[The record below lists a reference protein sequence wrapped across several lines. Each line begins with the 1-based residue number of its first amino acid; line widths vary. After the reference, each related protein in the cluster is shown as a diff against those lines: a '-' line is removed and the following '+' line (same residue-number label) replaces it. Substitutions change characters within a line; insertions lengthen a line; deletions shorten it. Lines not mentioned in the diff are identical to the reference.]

1 LIRFNRSAIAFA
13 SLALI
18 PLSSWAADD
27 AEKIRG
33 FVDAAIRPV
42 MAEYDVP
49 GVAVAV
55 TVDGKAYFF
64 NYGVA
69 SRETNAPV
77 SEETIFELG
86 SISKTFTATL
96 GAHAQLSGKLALSEH
111 PSKYMP
117 QLKGSAID
125 KASLLNLVTYTAGG
139 LPLQVPDEVPDMA
152 AMPAYFQRWKPDAA
166 PGKQRRYSNP
176 SIGLFGHITALALK
190 RDFAEAVAADVFAP
204 LGLYHTYAH
213 VPESAMPNYAWGYD
227 KANKPGRVSPDVF
240 DMESY
245 GVKSTTADMI
255 RYVQENIDTSQL
267 AEPMRRAI
275 EATHVG
281 YFKIGPM
288 LQGLGWEQYPYPVK
302 LERLLEGNS
311 SSMAFEPHPASAIKS
326 PRVPEGATLYN
337 KTGSTAR
344 FGGYVLFVPEKKIG
358 IVMLANKNFPIPA
371 RVKAVHAI
379 LEQTAA
385 LAK

>member
-1 LIRFNRSAIAFA
+1 LTRFNHSAIALA

-27 AEKIRG
+27 AAQIRT

-49 GVAVAV
+49 GAAVAV
-55 TVDGKAYFF
+55 TFDGKAYFF

-96 GAHAQLSGKLALSEH
+96 GTHAQLLGKLSLDDH
-111 PSKYMP
+111 PGKYMP
-117 QLKGSAID
+117 VLKGSAVD
-125 KASLLNLVTYTAGG
+125 KASLLNLATYTAGG
-139 LPLQVPDEVPDMA
+139 LPQQVPDEVPDMA
-152 AMPAYFQRWKPDAA
+152 AMPAYFQHWKPDAA

-176 SIGLFGHITALALK
+176 SIGLFGHLTALALK
-190 RDFAEAVAADVFAP
+190 RDFAEALAADVFTP
-204 LGLYHTYAH
+204 LGLGHTYAH
-213 VPESAMPNYAWGYD
+213 VPDSAMPNYAWGYD
-227 KANKPGRVSPDVF
+227 KTNKPGRVSPDVF

-255 RYVQENIDTSQL
+255 RYVQENINPSQL
-267 AEPMRRAI
+267 PESMRRAI

-281 YFKIGPM
+281 YFKIGAM
-288 LQGLGWEQYPYPVK
+288 VQGLGWEQYPYPVA
-302 LERLLEGNS
+302 LDRLLEGNS
-311 SSMAFEPHPASAIKS
+311 SSMGIDPFPAQQLKA
-326 PRVPEGATLYN
+326 PRVPAGPTLYN
-337 KTGSTAR
+337 KTGSTSR

-358 IVMLANKNFPIPA
+358 IVLLANKNFPIPA

>member
-1 LIRFNRSAIAFA
+1 MTRFNRSAIALA

-27 AEKIRG
+27 AAQMRG
-33 FVDAAIRPV
+33 YVDAAIRPV

-77 SEETIFELG
+77 SEDTIFELG

-96 GAHAQLSGKLALSEH
+96 GTHAQLIGKLSLNEH

-117 QLKGSAID
+117 VLKGSAID
-125 KASLLNLVTYTAGG
+125 KASLLNLATYTAGG
-139 LPLQVPDEVPDMA
+139 LPQQVPDEVPDMA
-152 AMPAYFQRWKPDAA
+152 AVPAYFQHWKPDAA

-176 SIGLFGHITALALK
+176 SIGLFGHLTALALK
-190 RDFAEAVAADVFAP
+190 RDFAEALAADVFAP
-204 LGLYHTYAH
+204 LGMSHTYAH
-213 VPESAMPNYAWGYD
+213 VPESAMPDYAWGYD

-255 RYVQENIDTSQL
+255 RYVQENIEPSQL
-267 AEPMRRAI
+267 PEPMRRAI

-288 LQGLGWEQYPYPVK
+288 VQGLGWEQYPYPVK
-302 LERLLEGNS
+302 LDRLLEGNS
-311 SSMAFEPHPASAIKS
+311 SSMATDPFPAQQLKA
-326 PRVPEGATLYN
+326 PRIPAGPTLYN
-337 KTGSTAR
+337 KTGSTSR

-371 RVKAVHAI
+371 RVTALHAI
-379 LEQTAA
+379 LQRLTASD
-385 LAK
+385 

>member
-1 LIRFNRSAIAFA
+1 
-13 SLALI
+13 
-18 PLSSWAADD
+18 LSSRAADD
-27 AEKIRG
+27 AAQIRG
-33 FVDAAIRPV
+33 YVDAAIHPV

-49 GVAVAV
+49 GLSVAV
-55 TVDGKAYFF
+55 TVAGKAYFF

-77 SEETIFELG
+77 SEDTIFELG

-96 GAHAQLSGKLALSEH
+96 GAKAQLEGQLSLADH

-117 QLKGSAID
+117 VLKGSAID

-139 LPLQVPDEVPDMA
+139 LPQQVPDEVPDMA
-152 AMPAYFQRWKPDAA
+152 AIPAYFQHWKPDAA

-190 RDFAEAVAADVFAP
+190 RDFAEALAADVFAP
-204 LGLYHTYAH
+204 LALSHTYAH
-213 VPESAMPNYAWGYD
+213 VPDSAMPNYAWGYD
-227 KANKPGRVSPDVF
+227 KTNQPGRVSPDVF

-245 GVKSTTADMI
+245 GVKSTAADMI
-255 RYVQENIDTSQL
+255 RYVQENIYPSQL

-288 LQGLGWEQYPYPVK
+288 VQGLGWEQYPYPVA
-302 LERLLEGNS
+302 LDRLLEGNS
-311 SSMAFEPHPASAIKS
+311 SSMAIDPFPAQQLKAPRIPAEP
-326 PRVPEGATLYN
+326 TLYN
-337 KTGSTAR
+337 KTGSTSR
-344 FGGYVLFVPEKKIG
+344 FGAYVLFIPEKKIG
-358 IVMLANKNFPIPA
+358 IVLLANKNFPIPA